1 MNAIVPERDVEAR
14 CLTYGKAILFATPAV
29 IAWAITCVFI
39 FPRLREN
46 CLNTGMDLP
55 ATEWLWT
62 VPAVLLS
69 LMDHLLIIGCV
80 WIGILLALEVFARGW
95 RRYRKAT
102 LSVVVWAIN
111 VAVLFGL
118 TNLLILGTVA
128 GSR

>member
-1 MNAIVPERDVEAR
+1 MNAIAPERDVATR
-14 CLTYGKAILFATPAV
+14 WLTYGKAILFATPAV
-29 IAWAITCVFI
+29 IAWTITCVFI
-39 FPRLREN
+39 LPKLVESFDRAG
-46 CLNTGMDLP
+46 LNLP
-55 ATEWLWT
+55 ATGWLWT

-69 LMDHLLIIGCV
+69 LMDHILIIGCV
-80 WIGILLALEVFARGW
+80 WTGILLALELFARGW

-102 LSVVVWAIN
+102 LSIVVWAIN